1 MPFTER
7 SAFAKYVGPQKK
19 PVIDTA
25 LLGELS
31 QVAVLEN
38 QACARKVALAAHM
51 WDSCIHQTIQVG
63 DLITDAGNY
72 AASETAKILG
82 CSKTV
87 ADTFAEIGMDLR
99 LRLPAIKKA
108 FDAGELDLARVR
120 AIYRV
125 TSPLSLDAATRIEAE
140 VLQAARRLSPGPLAT
155 EIAAIIQRTAP
166 DEVAEVR
173 EDLKKLTGVR
183 YRDKDLIATIE
194 ATLDAADAAACWQ
207 SITEMAATLCPR
219 DPRTRSQR
227 LAAAYTACIRRE
239 THLAC
244 TCEVDEDHP
253 CTANRVLPDR
263 RVPLTSITID
273 LATLAAFNDLPAYL
287 AGHGLIDAAY
297 ARELAAN
304 SDWQIVITEARNIAD
319 ELHITLDNNTAN
331 DTANDD
337 DAATAEDTDTDTDT
351 KGAEQD
357 ANSTNTAADDTGDED
372 EREEDDSDA
381 AEGGAGH
388 HSETTE
394 TAESE
399 IPAAQTDDQVDE
411 NHSDAAKGTVGQQS
425 AEPKDDTGDAAA
437 ESGNHPAATGGST
450 PVNHL
455 TFHPLGRGRRRRGLN
470 LPKPAAGATRAQTV
484 PNNPGPYRGS
494 YTLIAAL
501 EKAIAAN
508 PAVAQALYPDGHG
521 GFIEPPAG
529 ALQYKPR
536 TQLADLVRHRD
547 RTCRFPGCDVPAA
560 SCELDHI
567 IPYLHHDPARGGWTI
582 LTNLH
587 CLCRYH
593 HSLKTM
599 GAWHTTML
607 AGAIEHWTS
616 NSDST
621 AVTLPGSSVGATDLT
636 GHTLTPHIP
645 RKRRPTCKE
654 EPAEPESTAPPPVE
668 PDKTNATEKTSEAEK
683 ASETTTHDQPTD
695 PWNVDITGK
704 GRVDADD
711 PAPF

>member
-19 PVIDTA
+19 PVIDRD

-31 QVAVLEN
+31 EVAVLEN
-38 QACARKVALAAHM
+38 QACARKVALAAQV

-87 ADTFAEIGMDLR
+87 AGTFAEIGMDLR
-99 LRLPAIKKA
+99 LRLPAIKTA
-108 FDAGELDLARVR
+108 FELGELDLARVR

-140 VLQAARRLSPGPLAT
+140 VLHAARRLSPGPLAT

-207 SITEMAATLCPR
+207 SITEMAATVCPR

-227 LAAAYTACIRRE
+227 LAAAYTACMRRE
-239 THLAC
+239 TYLAC

-273 LATLAAFNDLPAYL
+273 LATLAALNDLPAYL

-319 ELHITLDNNTAN
+319 ELHITLDNNTDN
-331 DTANDD
+331 HDTAENAQQDD
-337 DAATAEDTDTDTDT
+337 LQSENTENQSAANQSAENQS
-351 KGAEQD
+351 AENQG
-357 ANSTNTAADDTGDED
+357 AADDTGSGNARED
-372 EREEDDSDA
+372 ENTGTDSDA
-381 AEGGAGH
+381 TDGQVEEDGSEAAEGIVGH
-388 HSETTE
+388 E
-394 TAESE
+394 
-399 IPAAQTDDQVDE
+399 
-411 NHSDAAKGTVGQQS
+411 S
-425 AEPKDDTGDAAA
+425 AEMEGDPGDAAA
-437 ESGNHPAATGGST
+437 ESENYPAATGRPTS
-450 PVNHL
+450 VDHL
-455 TFHPLGRGRRRRGLN
+455 TFHPLGRGRRRRGLR

-484 PNNPGPYRGS
+484 PAGTGPYRGS

-567 IPYLHHDPARGGWTI
+567 IPYLHHDPAHGGWTI

-645 RKRRPTCKE
+645 RKRRPTCEKTSH
-654 EPAEPESTAPPPVE
+654 EPESTAPPPDEPDKTSE
-668 PDKTNATEKTSEAEK
+668 PDKTNATEKTSQAEK
-683 ASETTTHDQPTD
+683 ASETTNHDQPTD

-704 GRVDADD
+704 ERVDADD

>member
-19 PVIDTA
+19 PVIDTD
-25 LLGELS
+25 LLGELLE
-31 QVAVLEN
+31 VAVLEN
-38 QACARKVALAAHM
+38 QACARKVALAAHI

-99 LRLPAIKKA
+99 LRLPAIKTA
-108 FDAGELDLARVR
+108 FELGELDLARVR

-140 VLQAARRLSPGPLAT
+140 VLHAARRLSPGPLAT

-207 SITEMAATLCPR
+207 AITEMAATLCPR

-227 LAAAYTACIRRE
+227 LAAAYTACMRRE

-253 CTANRVLPDR
+253 CTANRTLPDR

-273 LATLAAFNDLPAYL
+273 LATLAALNDLPAYL

-319 ELHITLDNNTAN
+319 ELQITT
-331 DTANDD
+331 T
-337 DAATAEDTDTDTDT
+337 
-351 KGAEQD
+351 
-357 ANSTNTAADDTGDED
+357 ADDTADNDEVNDASEADDDIQASD
-372 EREEDDSDA
+372 ETCSGGGGENEADGES
-381 AEGGAGH
+381 AET
-388 HSETTE
+388 ETTEATE

-399 IPAAQTDDQVDE
+399 NTAAETDDQVEE
-411 NHSDAAKGTVGQQS
+411 NDSDATNGQGEKDGSEAAEGTAGHESSEGTVGQQS
-425 AEPKDDTGDAAA
+425 AEQGDPGDAAA
-437 ESGNHPAATGGST
+437 ESENAPAATGGSAS
-450 PVNHL
+450 VDHL

-484 PNNPGPYRGS
+484 PNDTGPYRGS

-529 ALQYKPR
+529 ALHYKPR

-567 IPYLHHDPARGGWTI
+567 IPYLHHDPAHGGWTI
-582 LTNLH
+582 LTNVH

-607 AGAIEHWTS
+607 AGAIEYWTS
-616 NSDST
+616 NSGST

-645 RKRRPTCKE
+645 RKRRPTCKA
-654 EPAEPESTAPPPVE
+654 EPAEPESTAPSPVE
-668 PDKTNATEKTSEAEK
+668 PEKTSETEK
-683 ASETTTHDQPTD
+683 TRGPRRPARQPPTIN
-695 PWNVDITGK
+695 PPTPGTSISPEKK
-704 GRVDADD
+704 G
-711 PAPF
+711 

>member
-7 SAFAKYVGPQKK
+7 SAFAKYIGPQKK
-19 PVIDTA
+19 PVIDTD

-38 QACARKVALAAHM
+38 QACARKVALAAHI

-99 LRLPAIKKA
+99 LRLPAIKTA
-108 FDAGELDLARVR
+108 FELGELDLARVR

-140 VLQAARRLSPGPLAT
+140 VLHAARRLSPGPLAT

-166 DEVAEVR
+166 DEVAETR
-173 EDLKKLTGVR
+173 EDLKKITGVR

-244 TCEVDEDHP
+244 TCEADEDHP
-253 CTANRVLPDR
+253 CTANRTLPDR

-273 LATLAAFNDLPAYL
+273 LATLAALNDLPAYL

-319 ELHITLDNNTAN
+319 ELHITLDNTT
-331 DTANDD
+331 DTADNDD
-337 DAATAEDTDTDTDT
+337 EAATTEDTDTGTDT
-351 KGAEQD
+351 VTDTESAEQEGD
-357 ANSTNTAADDTGDED
+357 A
-372 EREEDDSDA
+372 
-381 AEGGAGH
+381 
-388 HSETTE
+388 
-394 TAESE
+394 
-399 IPAAQTDDQVDE
+399 
-411 NHSDAAKGTVGQQS
+411 
-425 AEPKDDTGDAAA
+425 GDAAT
-437 ESGNHPAATGGST
+437 EPENNPAATGRST
-450 PVNHL
+450 PVDHL
-455 TFHPLGRGRRRRGLN
+455 TFHPLGRGRRRRGLR
-470 LPKPAAGATRAQTV
+470 LPKPAVGAARAQTV
-484 PNNPGPYRGS
+484 PADTGPYRGS

-521 GFIEPPAG
+521 GFIESPAG

-536 TQLADLVRHRD
+536 AQLADLVRHRD

-616 NSDST
+616 NSGST

-668 PDKTNATEKTSEAEK
+668 PDKTNATEKTSQAEK

-695 PWNVDITGK
+695 PWNVDITGEE
-704 GRVDADD
+704 RVDADD